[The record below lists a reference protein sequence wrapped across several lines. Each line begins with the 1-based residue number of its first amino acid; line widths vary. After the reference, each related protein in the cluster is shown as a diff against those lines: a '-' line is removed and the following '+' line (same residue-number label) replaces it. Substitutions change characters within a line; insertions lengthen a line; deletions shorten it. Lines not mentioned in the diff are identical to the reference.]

1 MLTINRL
8 VSLDEVHCKSALETS
23 KMAPVYKLNYFNY
36 MGLVE
41 PVRYLLA
48 YGNIQYENIVISDA
62 EWIKKQKGE

>member
-1 MLTINRL
+1 
-8 VSLDEVHCKSALETS
+8 
-23 KMAPVYKLNYFNY
+23 MAPVYKLNYFNY

-48 YGNIQYENIVISDA
+48 YGNIQYENIFISDA